1 MIAKVVGY
9 NLPQGS
15 PGPTQVIV
23 DRAPTL
29 DRHSPDRGAKF
40 LLAKFLLCQF
50 AAREGVFRAIPM
62 FDASS

>member
-9 NLPQGS
+9 NLPQGL

-40 LLAKFLLCQF
+40 LLAKFCCVSLLLG
-50 AAREGVFRAIPM
+50 REYFELSHV
-62 FDASS
+62 